1 MKCSPKICSE
11 QVTSVT
17 RSHPAQLDTRSQDP
31 LLPSSTSVTRMN
43 GLTTQHFDDPV
54 AAYDRLAQDYARL
67 ADRREAYLRGM
78 EKIILSRIPRG
89 RRSLLDVG
97 AGNGARALHI
107 AAETGIGRVVLL
119 EPSAEMVKNSAAQAE
134 VWPVRAENVV
144 AERPEHR
151 ASGPRTAEG
160 GCPHVVI
167 APERFDV
174 VTCLWNVLGH
184 IPTQERLSALRAI
197 SNLLSPD
204 GKLFLDVN
212 HRYNLRSYGI
222 YPTIARWTRD
232 RFFPDERNG
241 DVTVRWNVAEATIST
256 YGHVFTHREIMRLA
270 DASGLEL
277 EERVVVDYEDGRVRR
292 FAFMGN
298 LLYIFRRSSRMDSS
312 SAPET
317 S

>member
-1 MKCSPKICSE
+1 
-11 QVTSVT
+11 VT
-17 RSHPAQLDTRSQDP
+17 RSHPVRLDTR
-31 LLPSSTSVTRMN
+31 LPGFTAPRFTSVTRMN

-54 AAYDRLAQDYARL
+54 AAYNRLAQHYAVL
-67 ADRREAYLRGM
+67 SHRRGAYLRGV

-89 RRSLLDVG
+89 TRSLLDVG
-97 AGNGARALHI
+97 AGDGARALRI
-107 AAETGIGRVVLL
+107 AAEAGIERVVLL
-119 EPSAEMVKNSAAQAE
+119 EPSAAMVKNSAAQAE

-144 AERPEHR
+144 TERQENR
-151 ASGPRTAEG
+151 ASGPPTAEG

-167 APERFDV
+167 TSERFDV

-184 IPTQERLSALRAI
+184 VPTQDRHSALRAI
-197 SNLLSPD
+197 LNLLTPD
-204 GKLFLDVN
+204 GKFFLDVN

-222 YPTIARWTRD
+222 FSTTARWTRD
-232 RFFPDERNG
+232 RFFPDEKNG
-241 DVTVRWNVAEATIST
+241 DVTARWNVGEATIST

-277 EERVVVDYEDGRVRR
+277 EERVVADYEDGRVRR

>member
-1 MKCSPKICSE
+1 
-11 QVTSVT
+11 
-17 RSHPAQLDTRSQDP
+17 
-31 LLPSSTSVTRMN
+31 MN
-43 GLTTQHFDDPV
+43 SLTTQHFDDPV

-97 AGNGARALHI
+97 AGDGARALRI
-107 AAETGIGRVVLL
+107 AAEAGIRCLVLL
-119 EPSAEMVKNSAAQAE
+119 EPSAAMVKNSAAQAE

-144 AERPEHR
+144 AERPEYR
-151 ASGPRTAEG
+151 ASGPRTAGG
-160 GCPHVVI
+160 GCPHVLI
-167 APERFDV
+167 TAERFDV

-184 IPTQERLSALRAI
+184 IPTQERQTALRAI
-197 SNLLSPD
+197 SHLLSFG

-212 HRYNLRSYGI
+212 HRYNLHSYGI
-222 YPTIARWTRD
+222 VPTVARWTRD
-232 RFFPDERNG
+232 RFFPDQKNG
-241 DVTVRWNVAEATIST
+241 DVTARWNVGGATIST

-277 EERVVVDYEDGRVRR
+277 EERVVVGYEDGRVRR
-292 FAFMGN
+292 FSVMGN
-298 LLYIFRRSSRMDSS
+298 LLYIFRRSSPIDSV